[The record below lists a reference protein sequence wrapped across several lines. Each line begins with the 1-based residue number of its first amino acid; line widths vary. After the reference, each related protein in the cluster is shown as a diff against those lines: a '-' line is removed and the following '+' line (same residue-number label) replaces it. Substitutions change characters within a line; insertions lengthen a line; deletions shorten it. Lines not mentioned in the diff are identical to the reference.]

1 MDISKDSNYN
11 SLKTI
16 TSFDDLKKICDKIKN
31 DYYVKLDKTYNKEMC
46 KYVVNYEWHKFKFN
60 CKHIRTYGDLPSD
73 HKDRQRRI
81 FTSGWLIYLS
91 NMRDNFSER
100 SYYIEHF
107 ANEFDDQLLINVI
120 RIGIGHCTDQYNF
133 FDTFVLWCYEEL
145 LFRMNQV
152 KMNSYW
158 ETFIEINELFS
169 KSALKDVISIKD
181 EIKSIVDNYSTDCPE
196 KLKQSV
202 LFS

>member
-1 MDISKDSNYN
+1 MTEQII
-11 SLKTI
+11 TI
-16 TSFDDLKKICDKIKN
+16 CNI
-31 DYYVKLDKTYNKEMC
+31 M
-46 KYVVNYEWHKFKFN
+46 KYFIMKYK
-60 CKHIRTYGDLPSD
+60 
-73 HKDRQRRI
+73 
-81 FTSGWLIYLS
+81 
-91 NMRDNFSER
+91 
-100 SYYIEHF
+100 
-107 ANEFDDQLLINVI
+107 
-120 RIGIGHCTDQYNF
+120 F